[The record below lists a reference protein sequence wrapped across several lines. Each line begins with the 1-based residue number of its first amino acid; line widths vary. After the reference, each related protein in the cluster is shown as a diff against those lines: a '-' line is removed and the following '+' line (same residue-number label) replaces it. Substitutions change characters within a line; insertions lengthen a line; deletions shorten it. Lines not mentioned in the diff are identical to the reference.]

1 MSTSS
6 FAFMASRLRVRALHE
21 LALHRQLV
29 GRQPHGL
36 LRGRLGDAGEL
47 EHHPAGLDHRHPPL
61 GRALARAHAGLGG
74 LLGDGPVGVEVD
86 PHLAPTANMAGH
98 GDTGRL
104 DLPVAD
110 PGRLQRLQAV
120 LAEGHRGPALGDP
133 AAGRAVL
140 LAVLHALW
148 GEHLSLTLL
157 GARGLGLGLLPGLAA
172 GASLPAAGLAATVAT
187 ATAVAAG
194 AATATAAAVAT
205 VATATARG
213 GARPG
218 TRPVGL
224 LLAGGQHVAAVD
236 PHFDADLA
244 EGGAR
249 LGQAVVDVGP
259 QRVQGHTAL
268 AVALGPGHLRAA
280 QAAGALHADALGPR
294 LHGRVDGAAHGPPER
309 DPAGEL
315 LGRALDLEDVQ
326 GDLLAGDLVEVGADA
341 VGLGA
346 PAADHHARPCRVD
359 VDPHTVT
366 GALDLHPGDAGVGQ
380 VALEIPADLDVLVQ
394 VAPVVLLAEP
404 ARLPVRRDP
413 EPEAVR
419 VDLLSHYASL
429 LSTTTVM

>member
-194 AATATAAAVAT
+194 AATATAAT
-205 VATATARG
+205 VA
-213 GARPG
+213 
-218 TRPVGL
+218 L

-315 LGRALDLEDVQ
+315 LGHALGHELRVLLRALDLEDVQ